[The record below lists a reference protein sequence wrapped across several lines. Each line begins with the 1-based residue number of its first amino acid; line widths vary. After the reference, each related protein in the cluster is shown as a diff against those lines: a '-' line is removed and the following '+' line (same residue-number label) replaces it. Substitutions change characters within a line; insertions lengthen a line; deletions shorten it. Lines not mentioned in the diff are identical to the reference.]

1 MSPKDEYFDWV
12 SERKKCSLQYKFEEL
27 KIHAEKNAAT
37 AGFEYQTNGEFF
49 VLSRSGKRARS
60 VTFNLDLTKDHVLVK
75 STPAHFAAF
84 KITLGLNDSGECRY
98 RLNGEGEYKCWQVL
112 HRVLERVFFQ
122 PDDSETSGT
131 IKLTGF

>member
-75 STPAHFAAF
+75 RVYADSRSSAWSRASILLLTKTFQALRSISILQ
-84 KITLGLNDSGECRY
+84 KIM
-98 RLNGEGEYKCWQVL
+98 
-112 HRVLERVFFQ
+112 F
-122 PDDSETSGT
+122 
-131 IKLTGF
+131 